1 MHTKIKS
8 SILLLV
14 SIKES
19 NMRESQMSAGYRRQK
34 AQIQK
39 DNTKFQILK
48 EHFYSGRCEWYYL

>member
-19 NMRESQMSAGYRRQK
+19 NMKESQMSAVYGRQK
-34 AQIQK
+34 AQIHK
-39 DNTKFQILK
+39 DDTKFQILK
-48 EHFYSGRCEWYYL
+48 AHFYSERCEWYFL